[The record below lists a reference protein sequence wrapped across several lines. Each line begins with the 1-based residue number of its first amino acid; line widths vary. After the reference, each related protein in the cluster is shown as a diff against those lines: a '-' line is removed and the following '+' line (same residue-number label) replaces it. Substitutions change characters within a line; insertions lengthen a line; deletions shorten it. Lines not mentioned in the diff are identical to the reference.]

1 MRIAKLLILLILV
14 GIVTT
19 YAQDDTEATGLDVPS
34 STGLSDRLREAAVGG
49 TFATRDAHLL
59 IGVRSDTY
67 ELYRG
72 LYFDAPVATAT
83 VEVEVADYT
92 AASDDVVMVDD
103 PDATPGAAPDSSSQ
117 VLSTGE
123 ASYVEWEVTVPE
135 EGLYHLMMEYYPM
148 PGRNSAIERAVLID
162 GELPFF
168 GAGHAL
174 FTRVWVNAEEIG
186 HDNRGNDLRP
196 RQAEAP
202 EWRVGYFQDNLG
214 YYTEPYEFYFSPG
227 THTIR
232 FDSVREPALIRSVQL
247 TRAPSAPTYQQY
259 LADLARTGFGAPD
272 ADARP
277 GRAEIEELTVKVQGE
292 SAVLKSDPM
301 LYPIYDRSSPISE
314 PYHHSKIRL
323 NTIGGDRWKLPGQ
336 WLTWELDVPS
346 DGFYSLSFRARQNLV
361 HGLAT
366 NRRLMID
373 GDVPFDEMNRMEF
386 PYDTAWESVTPGY
399 ETPDGESVPYFFYL
413 TAGRHEVTME
423 TTLGNLGPILR
434 RVENSVFAL
443 NYAYRKILML
453 TGPEP
458 DPYRDY
464 LIDQE
469 MPDVIRIFREQSEE
483 LNELGEMM
491 EEYAGERSHAAPLF
505 RLAYQLQQMVD
516 RPHRIPRSIKELKT
530 NVGALATWIFT
541 TREQPVEIDY
551 FAFQPPGAR
560 PVPGRGSFF
569 ARAWHTLR
577 AFFASFFEDY
587 ESVGNT
593 YNESE
598 ALTVWVLSGRD
609 QAQILKQMADDTF
622 TPEYG
627 IGVNVKLVLPD
638 VLLPATVAGL
648 APDVAVNVYNTEP
661 INYALRNAVADLTQ
675 FPGYDEVASR
685 FHPSA
690 LVPYTYHDGVFALPE
705 TQEFLILFYR
715 TDIFDE
721 LGLEVPDTWEDMY
734 SLLPDLQKAHMEFV
748 VPVRQT
754 INNYQIYGGS
764 LSYEMFLFQ
773 LGGRLYQDDGIAVDI
788 DSDIGIEAFRR
799 WTDLFVNYKLPEQYD
814 FRNRF
819 RVGEV
824 PIGIASYIEYNA
836 LEVFAPEIR
845 GLWSFAPVPGVE
857 QPDGSINRSVP
868 SSGIASMLLESS
880 DNQDA
885 AWEFMSWWTSVSA
898 QERYGLELE
907 SILGPAARYPTA
919 NQEALA
925 RLPWPV
931 ADQRSLTEQ
940 WEWVVGVPEVPGSYY
955 LPRHLDNAWRRVFYN
970 GWNHRETLLEYSRL
984 VNEEITAKRR
994 EFGLPTID
1002 DVREEE
1008 SNAR

>member
-1 MRIAKLLILLILV
+1 MRRVAGSVAKLILLLILV
-14 GIVTT
+14 GMVSIH
-19 YAQDDTEATGLDVPS
+19 AQEDGQS
-34 STGLSDRLREAAVGG
+34 SGQETGLSDRLIEAAVTG
-49 TFATRDAHLL
+49 TYATRDSHLL
-59 IGVRSDTY
+59 VGVRSDTY
-67 ELYRG
+67 ERYRQQ
-72 LYFDAPVATAT
+72 F
-83 VEVEVADYT
+83 ADVPAASDSIVIDPTQYVD
-92 AASDDVVMVDD
+92 ASDDVVIVDSSRI
-103 PDATPGAAPDSSSQ
+103 PGASGAGQ

-123 ASYVEWEVTVPE
+123 ASFVEWEVAVE
-135 EGLYHLMMEYYPM
+135 VEGLYHIRIDYFPVQ
-148 PGRNSAIERAVLID
+148 GRNSSIERALQID

-174 FTRVWVNAEEIG
+174 FSRVWIDAEEIG
-186 HDNRGNDLRP
+186 RDNRGNDIRP
-196 RQAEAP
+196 RQAESP
-202 EWRVGYFQDNLG
+202 MWRTGYFQDNLG
-214 YYTEPYEFYFSPG
+214 YYTEPYEFYFAPG
-227 THTIR
+227 THRIR
-232 FDSVREPALIRSVQL
+232 MESIREPALLRSVML
-247 TRAPSAPTYQQY
+247 TRKPSVSSYQQY
-259 LADLARTGFGAPD
+259 LSDLA
-272 ADARP
+272 ARGLVP
-277 GRAEIEELTVKVQGE
+277 GDHPASLSRAELDELTIKVQGE
-292 SAVLKSDPM
+292 DAVLKSDPM
-301 LYPIYDRSSPISE
+301 LYPIFDRSSPISE

-336 WLTWELDVPS
+336 WVSWEIDVPR
-346 DGFYSLSFRARQNLV
+346 DGFYTLSLRARQNLV
-361 HGLAT
+361 HGLST

-373 GDVPFDEMNRMEF
+373 GEVPFDEMNAMEF
-386 PYDTAWESVTPGY
+386 PYNTGWQAVTPGY
-399 ETPDGESVPYFFYL
+399 VNDLGEEEPYSFYL
-413 TAGRHEVTME
+413 TAGTHLITME
-423 TTLGNLGPILR
+423 TTLGDLAPILR

-469 MPDVIRIFREQSEE
+469 LPDVIRIFREQSAE
-483 LNELGEMM
+483 LDHLGAMM

-505 RLAYQLQQMVD
+505 RLSYQLTQLAD
-516 RPHRIPRSIKELKT
+516 RPHRIPRGIKELKT
-530 NVGALATWIFT
+530 NVGSLATWIFT

-551 FAFQPPGAR
+551 LAFQPPGAR
-560 PVPGRGSFF
+560 PIRGRAGFF
-569 ARAWHTLR
+569 RRAWHTIR

-593 YNESE
+593 YSNTE
-598 ALTVWVLSGRD
+598 ALTVWVLTGRD
-609 QAQILKQMADDTF
+609 QAQILKQMADDSF
-622 TPEYG
+622 SPEYD
-627 IGVNVKLVLPD
+627 IGVNVKLVLPE

-648 APDVAVNVYNTEP
+648 GPDVAVNVAATEP
-661 INYALRNAVADLTQ
+661 INYAIRNAVTDLSQ
-675 FPGYDEVASR
+675 FSSYEEIAAR

-690 LVPYTYHDGVFALPE
+690 LVPFTYQDGVFALPE

-721 LGLEVPDTWEDMY
+721 LGLEVPDTWDDMFA
-734 SLLPDLQKAHMEFV
+734 LMPDLQKAHMEFV

-754 INNYQIYGGS
+754 LNNIQIYGGS
-764 LSYEMFLFQ
+764 LTYEMFLFQ
-773 LGGRLYQDDGIAVDI
+773 LQGQLYQEDGIAVDI

-819 RVGEV
+819 RVGDV
-824 PIGIASYIEYNA
+824 PIGIASYVEYNA

-845 GLWSFAPVPGVE
+845 GLWSFAPVPGTV
-857 QPDGSINRSVP
+857 QPDGTIDRSVP
-868 SSGIASMLLESS
+868 ATGLGSIMLAAS

-885 AWEFMSWWTSVSA
+885 AWQFLTWWTGISA

-931 ADQRSLTEQ
+931 ADQRNLAAQ

-970 GWNHRETLLEYSRL
+970 GWNHRETLLEYARL
-984 VNEEITAKRR
+984 VNEEITAKRS
-994 EFGLPTID
+994 EFGLETMD
-1002 DVREEE
+1002 DRREI
-1008 SNAR
+1008 SDAR